1 MTETYTGENRRQY
14 LRREEKLVLHYR
26 EARGMSLDHLSEQR
40 NSDTMNLCGG
50 GICFEAEVYVP
61 VSSVMDVVLKKAVA
75 GGQKT
80 ILPIPATGKVVWI
93 RQVET
98 GNYRLGLE
106 FLDIEESHREEI
118 FRNVQ
123 EGLAEGKG
131 C

>member
-1 MTETYTGENRRQY
+1 MAETYAGENRRQY
-14 LRREEKLVLHYR
+14 PRREEKLVLRYR

-40 NSDTMNLCGG
+40 NSDTANVCGG
-50 GICFEAEVYVP
+50 GLCFESEVYVP

-98 GNYRLGLE
+98 GNYRLGLQ
-106 FLDIEESHREEI
+106 FLNIEESHREEI
-118 FRNVQ
+118 LKNVQ
-123 EGLAEGKG
+123 EGLSSG
-131 C
+131 